1 MTDASSGITVR
12 AGSRRS
18 ERVRIDHGP
27 GGPHEQRLRIVL
39 EPGSSLSL
47 EELHYGLGAGEVS
60 LKIDAELGQGARMRH
75 VAVLDDAGIGSYA
88 IRRQVRIA
96 GEAELHYTRIGCGAA
111 ADCETL
117 RASLEG
123 PRARFRHGALLLVE
137 PGRQAGLDLK
147 ITHQARETASESL
160 CRAVV
165 GGGGRGR
172 FAGRILIKPDGQ
184 GADARLRNDN
194 LLLSD
199 TARMETKPELEVYA
213 DEVQCA
219 HGAAT
224 GALDEAAL
232 FYLKT
237 RGIPARQA
245 REMLVRAF
253 ASGVSDAIDMAGAR
267 ALAGELLSRALNGPG
282 PHRLAA

>member
-1 MTDASSGITVR
+1 MKAANSEITVK

-18 ERVRIDHGP
+18 ERLRIEHRP
-27 GGPHEQRLRIVL
+27 GGPRERRLRIVL
-39 EPGSSLSL
+39 EPGSTLSL
-47 EELHYGLGAGEVS
+47 EELHRGLGAGEVA
-60 LKIDAELGQGARMRH
+60 LEIDAELGQGARMRH
-75 VAVLDDAGIGSYA
+75 VAVLDDAGIGSYTV
-88 IRRQVRIA
+88 RRRASIA
-96 GEAELHYTRIGCGAA
+96 GGAELHYTRMGSGAA

-123 PRARFRHGALLLVE
+123 PRSRFRHGALLLVE
-137 PGRQAGLDLK
+137 PGREAGLDLR
-147 ITHQARETASESL
+147 ITHQARDACSESL

-165 GGGGRGR
+165 GAGGKGR
-172 FAGRILIKPDGQ
+172 FAGRILIEPDGQ

-194 LLLSD
+194 LLLAD
-199 TARMETKPELEVYA
+199 TARMDTKPELEVYA

-232 FYLKT
+232 FYLQT

-253 ASGVSDAIDMAGAR
+253 ASSVSDAIDLDAAR
-267 ALAGELLSRALNGPG
+267 ALAGELLSRALSGHGPQ
-282 PHRLAA
+282 RLAA